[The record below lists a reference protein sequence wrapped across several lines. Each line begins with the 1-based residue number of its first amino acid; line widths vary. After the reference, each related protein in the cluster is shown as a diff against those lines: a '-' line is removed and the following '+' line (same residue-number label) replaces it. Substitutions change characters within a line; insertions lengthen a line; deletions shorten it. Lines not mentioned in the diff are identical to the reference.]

1 MYGLFHFEYTS
12 HGVLLENLICAAED
26 NAALIDRGLK
36 YGPLVKTPR
45 KEIATFRKGGVYSG
59 RFIRKI
65 KVVK

>member
-26 NAALIDRGLK
+26 STVLTYRGLK
-36 YGPLVKTPR
+36 HGPLVKTPR
-45 KEIATFRKGGVYSG
+45 KEIAVFRKGGVYSG